1 MINSD
6 GFNDDPRTFMLN
18 ETVSTDGQW
27 SDECSVFM
35 VQGLPWSA
43 VARAAT
49 PCIAWQV
56 MVSQLIRMPHTTG
69 SAFDCRFE
77 LSANSTNVVYFKHGS
92 ILVPQQ

>member
-1 MINSD
+1 MPKNVKINSD
-6 GFNDDPRTFMLN
+6 GFNDDPRTYMMSN
-18 ETVSTDGQW
+18 VTTEEQW

-56 MVSQLIRMPHTTG
+56 TVTYALLRTY
-69 SAFDCRFE
+69 A
-77 LSANSTNVVYFKHGS
+77 
-92 ILVPQQ
+92 LV